1 MKYKIIFF
9 DLDAT
14 LYPDSNG
21 LWTAILE
28 RIDLYMHERMGFAP
42 EDIPRLRYD
51 FFINH
56 GTTLRGLQIHYKID
70 SVDYLNFVH
79 DLPLKEYL
87 SPDPT
92 LRDML
97 LSIPGRCWVFTNA
110 DSHHAKRVLNIL
122 TIHDCFEG
130 MIDILMMDPLCKP
143 REEAYSFA
151 LKHVGAS
158 DPGRCVLLDDSVRN
172 LTPAKEIGLF
182 TVLVGS
188 NGAHPGV
195 DRSVAD
201 IHDLLKIVPEIW
213 D

>member
-1 MKYKIIFF
+1 MKYEIIFF

-21 LWTAILE
+21 LWSAILE
-28 RIDLYMHERMGFAP
+28 RIDLYMHERMSFAQ

-56 GTTLRGLQIHYKID
+56 GTTLRGLQIHHQID
-70 SVDYLNFVH
+70 PIDYLDFVH
-79 DLPLKEYL
+79 DLPLQEYL
-87 SPDPT
+87 SPDPR
-92 LRDML
+92 LREML

-110 DSHHAKRVLNIL
+110 DSPHANRVLNIL

-130 MIDILMMDPLCKP
+130 MIDVLMMDPLCKP
-143 REEAYSFA
+143 REEAYLFA

-158 DPGRCVLLDDSVRN
+158 DPERCVLLDDSVRN
-172 LTPAKEIGLF
+172 LIPAKEIGLF

-188 NGAHPGV
+188 NGTHPGV

-201 IHDLLKIVPEIW
+201 IHDLPKTVPEIW